1 MQRCQLEMKRHVT
14 LADQSESSGD
24 LRKKV
29 IKLKNNYKNLNKKYK
44 NKKV

>member
-29 IKLKNNYKNLNKKYK
+29 IKLKKIIKIQIKKIK
-44 NKKV
+44 I